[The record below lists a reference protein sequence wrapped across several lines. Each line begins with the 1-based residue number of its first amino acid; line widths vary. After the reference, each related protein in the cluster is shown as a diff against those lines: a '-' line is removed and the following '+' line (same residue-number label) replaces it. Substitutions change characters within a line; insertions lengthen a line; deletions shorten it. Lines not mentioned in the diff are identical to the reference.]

1 MRYLALSLLVAAVL
15 LAALMV
21 ARGSRPTGGQS
32 PRAPFAASASGSPP
46 IASAHSIVR
55 AGPLLGAHAPPPLH
69 ELLAERAQNGDAGAA
84 LELARLLEACTERN
98 ETAGMMAILSQDW
111 GPAPTCVDRGECEAQ
126 DQVFDAFVDSFSR
139 SRAADR
145 ACRNVP
151 RDWITRRGRWL
162 ERAAELGDPEARAC
176 YALVGVELAPQ
187 SYDTSSA
194 LWLEQWR
201 RQALPWAWDA
211 WRRGE
216 PRAALALARLY
227 APGATVAGDVRLVEP
242 EPARAYRFALL
253 LARLVDLDQGA
264 DDLAQLTA
272 RAAEWL
278 SPRELAEGEFWVQSE
293 LARVARGTGRAS
305 RTPNRC
311 WQHFAVFEPPVEAAA
326 YAAAR

>member
-1 MRYLALSLLVAAVL
+1 MRYLALGLLVAAVL

-21 ARGSRPTGGQS
+21 ARDSRPAGGQTL
-32 PRAPFAASASGSPP
+32 RMPFVAGASRPPP
-46 IASAHSIVR
+46 ITGARSIAH
-55 AGPLLGAHAPPPLH
+55 AGPTFGTNAPPPLH
-69 ELLAERAQNGDAGAA
+69 ELLAERARNGDSGAA
-84 LELARLLEACTERN
+84 LELARLLEACAERS

-111 GPAPTCVDRGECEAQ
+111 GPAPTCADRGECEAQ
-126 DQVFDAFVDSFSR
+126 DHAFDAFVDSFSR
-139 SRAADR
+139 SRASDR
-145 ACRNVP
+145 TCKNVP
-151 RDWITRRGRWL
+151 RDWIARRGRWL
-162 ERAAELGDPEARAC
+162 ERAAELGDSEARAC

-187 SYDTSSA
+187 AYDASSA

-264 DDLAQLTA
+264 DDLAQLTS

-311 WQHFAVFEPPVEAAA
+311 WQHFAVFEPPIDGV